1 MFVIFLLNFY
11 CDFYSCI
18 LLLFYFVHHQALFQK
33 IDYQQ
38 FSNIWLTLKRQ
49 ADTLNLDRL

>member
-1 MFVIFLLNFY
+1 MFVIFLVNFY

-18 LLLFYFVHHQALFQK
+18 LLWFYFVHHRALFQK

-49 ADTLNLDRL
+49 ADTQNLDRL